1 MLAEG
6 EGNDSGAARRVQ
18 HCTIGRHPW
27 QAVARLS
34 NRGINKIDPRP
45 YWRVTT
51 SRLARLACIL
61 LGVLCAACKADELVV
76 EYREVEHRFSVAER
90 RAIERITRGTIAEVR
105 QLLTA
110 LPERIAL
117 RVDADDNVGAMT
129 NAAATA
135 VAPDRIYWSVD
146 PNRGGGVLATA
157 EVHLRAMLFHELH
170 HLVREAAIP
179 RVSLM
184 DHVITEGMASAFERD
199 YAGARYPFSNYP
211 DNVAAWV
218 AELAILPGSADLN
231 QWMYRHPDGRRWI
244 GFRAGT
250 YLVDQAMA
258 ASGRSSGD
266 LAATP
271 TARVLEMAD
280 VEPAGP

>member
-1 MLAEG
+1 M
-6 EGNDSGAARRVQ
+6 
-18 HCTIGRHPW
+18 
-27 QAVARLS
+27 
-34 NRGINKIDPRP
+34 
-45 YWRVTT
+45 
-51 SRLARLACIL
+51 ARLACIL

-184 DHVITEGMASAFERD
+184 DHVITEGMAAAFERD